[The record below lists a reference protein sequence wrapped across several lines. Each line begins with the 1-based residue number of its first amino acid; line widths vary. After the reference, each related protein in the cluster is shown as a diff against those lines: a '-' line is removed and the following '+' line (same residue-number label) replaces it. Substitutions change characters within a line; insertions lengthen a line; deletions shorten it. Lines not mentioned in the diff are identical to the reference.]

1 MATATKR
8 WTYEEY
14 YKLNDDKRYEV
25 IEGELIE
32 LFTPAVIHQ
41 RIVKRLFIE
50 LTEFVE
56 KRNLGEVFISPIDV
70 VLSDENAFQPDIV
83 FVSKENA
90 GIVKEKAIF
99 GSPDLVV
106 EVISPSTLKRDTED
120 KKRLYAKFGVKELW
134 LIFPGEK
141 AVEVFSLKDGDYEV
155 CSFGYDSG
163 KVKSC
168 ILEGF
173 ELNLEQLFK
182 EV

>member
-70 VLSDENAFQPDIV
+70 VLSDENVFQPDIV

-141 AVEVFSLKDGDYEV
+141 AVEVFSLKDGGYEV